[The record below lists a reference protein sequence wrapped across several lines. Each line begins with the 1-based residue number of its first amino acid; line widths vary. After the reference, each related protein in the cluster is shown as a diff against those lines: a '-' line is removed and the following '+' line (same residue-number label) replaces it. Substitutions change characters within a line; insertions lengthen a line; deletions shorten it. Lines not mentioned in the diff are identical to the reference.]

1 MAAAAHRL
9 RTALRIAGWIAGSI
23 TALVIS
29 AVVALLLVA
38 RSDWGHRQILH
49 VALPLADKALLGK
62 LKVGGLDGDLIHM
75 LVVRDVE
82 LRDPEGELVARVE
95 RVGVRYNLLALLGR
109 TLHITAVDARGE
121 VHARFLRDGR
131 INFATLTAASPPS
144 NNPLPINVRV
154 EGINADLA
162 VRYEPAPEPLAS
174 PLPPTAAQLHIEGG
188 VRMARDHSLKA
199 ELKQLG
205 VEVQQPLRAQLD
217 VKGKVELKGSAV
229 ALNGIKARVRTRGQ
243 ELASLIPAAQL
254 RGELELAA
262 QAEGS
267 LELLTAIIDLQL
279 PAGKLHAEAK
289 LQPQADPLPWELRL
303 TASEIDPSALRAGLP
318 SVQIKLDAQGTGLGP
333 SGRLDLRQLLVAAQD
348 NSVQLSGWVQ
358 APPGLVESRDWQAA
372 QAELKLDVKAPQL
385 GQLAQLGAPALGG
398 ALTGNLGAQLTR
410 RSLYLKTAFTGS
422 KLRGFGVALER
433 LSLQVNTVDLSG
445 EVKLALRELNVA
457 KQRFAELDLAA
468 RGRPE
473 LLSLR
478 IAGQGPQQVAFRLA
492 VNARPELPPSAPG
505 TGGLTLRGLDADL
518 TELMLA
524 RQGKRLALTQPA
536 RIRVNLHEEPIV
548 DVEHLTIGMLGQRI
562 TLAGHYETRGQKLA
576 AQLQTRGLD
585 VRQLAKVF
593 NPSSDLPDTKIDVSA
608 RVSGTVKAPVG
619 HVAVSAKIGTS
630 KSLPLPLSSLQATV
644 DLRNQR
650 VSGQI
655 DYKMQPPPGGP
666 VGVSANRSL
675 QAPSAPAPSGPL
687 ISQSAPQAVSA
698 QPVGAASAQ
707 SDPMPGTKQG
717 QSAQPGQPGALP
729 AAKATI
735 HAGET
740 RLIARFDAPLTGR
753 GPLSLDTTAQ
763 VILESMQGLLPAE
776 AHSLRGTLALKIV
789 AGGSLQRPELSVRAE
804 LPAWQSEYGGGKHTL
819 LTLDYKESRLALQL
833 GTQVV
838 NPEWQQLASVKLDAQ
853 APLVIGAD
861 TTAASVIRQLKS
873 GKTSAALD
881 LSGLDVPRSWKAALG
896 NDSPLRSGTVDAKV
910 NLTGPLLDDS
920 RPPVLEVQVK
930 AREVKYAT
938 SKDAPEVR
946 GEAGLKLDYRD
957 AQAKLEL
964 DGTLDGKPLLS
975 GHAEVRA
982 VLKELLSSGAAGV
995 KRLPLSA
1002 QFAVLPSELPAGLPV
1017 RGQVS
1022 MKLQVSGTVAEPQGV
1037 LDLNTTGLRME
1048 QWAVGDVK
1056 AHATLDLKRGLKADL
1071 AIAAVSGQPGSLKL
1085 TAAVPLPF
1093 NLQSPDLRAELEA
1106 HGYRVDYKPPG
1117 QNPQAISS
1125 GGSGLRLIRGTID
1138 GTVKAHGSK
1147 GLPVVTAAL
1156 KLSKGEIA
1164 ASAVP
1169 QVFDDVHLDLQLD
1182 ENGKIS
1188 LRKLAVGAEG
1198 GHLNA
1203 SGDAQLNG
1211 LALRQ
1216 VSLKLDAQHF
1226 PVAAGPIGLWLDT
1239 KVEVQGKTQGDTLRS
1254 KVMIT
1259 RTTVTLPKLEEGR
1272 SVQSLAPLEDV
1283 KLVDARARRAQAIQA
1298 KAERKKEQKAE
1309 EDPAAAAAGLPKHT
1323 IILVDLSDPV
1333 TVVGPEVRASLV
1345 GNLKVAMNGP
1355 TNVPVITGEI
1365 HSLSGWVQL
1374 FKHHYQLSKAQ
1385 VSLSGETPPNPL
1397 LDVQISSQM
1406 QDAVI
1411 YLGVNGTALKPK
1423 LRFTSDPPIYDESQI
1438 ISLVL
1443 SGGRQGGGG
1452 LQQKVIGGLS
1462 SLLIDKLQSQLAGDL
1477 PIDVV
1482 RLDLGSG
1489 DPLSNSRTSL
1499 EIGKYIRD
1507 DLFLLY
1513 THRFGESQNIL
1524 RRTNNNE
1531 VTLEWH
1537 FFRNYQL
1544 DLMGGDQ
1551 GMGALDLYWLKRF

>member
-1 MAAAAHRL
+1 MAAAAHRV

-23 TALVIS
+23 TALVVCAI
-29 AVVALLLVA
+29 VALLLIA

-62 LKVGGLDGDLIHM
+62 LHVGGLDGDLIHM

-82 LRDPEGELVARVE
+82 LRDSEGELVARVE

-131 INFATLTAASPPS
+131 INFATLTRATPPS
-144 NNPLPINVRV
+144 SSPLPIFVRV
-154 EGINADLA
+154 DGINADLA
-162 VRYEPAPEPLAS
+162 VRYEPAPVPVAS
-174 PLPPTAAQLHIEGG
+174 PLPLTTAQLHIEGG
-188 VRMARDHSLKA
+188 VRMARDHSLQA

-205 VEVQQPLRAQLD
+205 AEVQLPLLAQLA
-217 VKGKVELKGSAV
+217 VQGKVGLKGSAV
-229 ALNGIKARVRTRGQ
+229 ELHGVKVGVRTRGE
-243 ELASLIPAAQL
+243 ELASLAPTANL

-267 LELLTAIIDLQL
+267 LELLTAIIDLKL
-279 PAGKLHAEAK
+279 PAGKVHAEAK

-303 TASEIDPSALRAGLP
+303 TASDLDPSALRAGLP
-318 SVQIKLDAQGTGLGP
+318 SVQIKLDAQGQGLGP

-358 APPGLVESRDWQAA
+358 APPGLAESRDWQAA

-385 GQLAQLGAPALGG
+385 AQLARLGVPAVSG
-398 ALTGNLGAQLTR
+398 ALNGNLGAQLTR
-410 RSLYLKTAFTGS
+410 HSLYLKTALTGS
-422 KLRGFGVALER
+422 KLRGFGAAIER
-433 LSLQVNTVDLSG
+433 LSLQVNTVDMSG

-457 KQRFAELDLAA
+457 RQRFAELDLAA

-473 LLSLR
+473 LVSLR
-478 IAGQGPQQVAFRLA
+478 AAGQGPQQVAFRLA
-492 VNARPELPPSAPG
+492 VDARPELPRSAPG

-524 RQGKRLALTQPA
+524 RQGKRVALTQPA
-536 RIRVNLHEEPIV
+536 RIRLNLHEAPIV
-548 DVEHLTIGMLGQRI
+548 DVEHLTIGMAGQRVSV
-562 TLAGHYETRGQKLA
+562 AGHYETRGQKLA
-576 AQLQTRGLD
+576 ARLQTRGLD

-593 NPSSDLPDTKIDVSA
+593 SPSSDLPNTKIDVSA
-608 RVSGTVKAPVG
+608 QVSGTVKAPVG
-619 HVAVSAKIGTS
+619 HVAVSATIGTS
-630 KSLPLPLSSLQATV
+630 KSLPLPLSNLQASV

-650 VSGQI
+650 VSGQL

-666 VGVSANRSL
+666 AGVSPDKSP
-675 QAPSAPAPSGPL
+675 QAPSAPAPSGPPS
-687 ISQSAPQAVSA
+687 SQSAPQAVGAQPDQIASA
-698 QPVGAASAQ
+698 QPAQ
-707 SDPMPGTKQG
+707 N
-717 QSAQPGQPGALP
+717 AQPVQRGALP
-729 AAKATI
+729 APRPPIGA
-735 HAGET
+735 HET
-740 RLIARFDAPLTGR
+740 RLLARFDAPLAGR
-753 GPLSLDTTAQ
+753 GPLSLEATAQ
-763 VILESMQGLLPAE
+763 VILEAMQSLLPAE
-776 AHSLRGTLALKIV
+776 ARSLRGSLALKIT

-804 LPAWQSEYGGGKHTL
+804 LPAWQSEFGGGKHTL
-819 LTLDYKESRLALQL
+819 LTVDYKESRLALQL

-838 NPEWQQLASVKLDAQ
+838 NPEWQQLASFKLDAQ
-853 APLVIGAD
+853 APLVVDAQA
-861 TTAASVIRQLKS
+861 TAASVIRQLKS
-873 GKTSAALD
+873 GKTSAALE
-881 LSGLDVPRSWKAALG
+881 LSGLDLPKSWKAALG
-896 NDSPLRSGTVDAKV
+896 SDSPLRSGTVDAKV
-910 NLTGPLLDDS
+910 NLTGPLLDDA
-920 RPPVLEVQVK
+920 RPPVVEVQVK
-930 AREVKYAT
+930 AHEVKYAA

-957 AQAKLEL
+957 AQARLDL
-964 DGTLDGKPLLS
+964 DGALDGKPLLS
-975 GHAEVRA
+975 GHAELRA
-982 VLKELLSSGAAGV
+982 ALKELLSGGAAGF

-1002 QFAVLPSELPAGLPV
+1002 QFAVLPSQLPSGLPV
-1017 RGQVS
+1017 QGQVS
-1022 MKLQVSGTVAEPQGV
+1022 LKLRASGTVGEPQGV

-1048 QWAVGDVK
+1048 KWAVGDVK

-1071 AIAAVSGQPGSLKL
+1071 AIAAASGQPGSLKL

-1093 NLQSPDLRAELEA
+1093 NLQSPELRAELEA
-1106 HGYRVDYKPPG
+1106 HGYRIDYKPPG
-1117 QNPQAISS
+1117 QNPQALAS
-1125 GGSGLRLIRGTID
+1125 GGGGLRLVRGTID
-1138 GTVKAHGSK
+1138 GTVRAHGAK
-1147 GLPVVTAAL
+1147 GLPAITAAL

-1169 QVFDDVHLDLQLD
+1169 QVFDDVLLDLQLD
-1182 ENGKIS
+1182 ENGKFS
-1188 LRKLAVGAEG
+1188 LRKLAAGAEG
-1198 GHLNA
+1198 GHLEA
-1203 SGDAQLNG
+1203 SGDAQLSG
-1211 LALRQ
+1211 MALRQ
-1216 VSLKLDAQHF
+1216 ANLKLEAQHF

-1239 KVEVQGKTQGDTLRS
+1239 KVDVQGKTQGDTLRG

-1283 KLVDARARRAQAIQA
+1283 KLVDARARRAQVA
-1298 KAERKKEQKAE
+1298 KAKADHKKEQKAE
-1309 EDPAAAAAGLPKHT
+1309 QDPAAAAAGLPGHT

-1333 TVVGPEVRASLV
+1333 TIVGPEVRAALV

-1374 FKHHYQLSKAQ
+1374 FKHHYQLSKAR

-1397 LDVQISSQM
+1397 LEVMISSQM
-1406 QDAVI
+1406 QDAMI

-1499 EIGKYIRD
+1499 EVGKYIRD

-1513 THRFGESQNIL
+1513 THRFGDSQNIL
-1524 RRTNNNE
+1524 HRTNNNE

-1551 GMGALDLYWLKRF
+1551 GMGALDLYWRKRF

>member
-1 MAAAAHRL
+1 ML
-9 RTALRIAGWIAGSI
+9 I
-23 TALVIS
+23 
-29 AVVALLLVA
+29 A
-38 RSDWGHRQILH
+38 RSDWGHRQILQ

-62 LKVGGLDGDLIHM
+62 LRVGGLDGDLIHS
-75 LVVRDVE
+75 LAVRDVE
-82 LRDPEGELVARVE
+82 LRDAEGELVARVE

-131 INFATLTAASPPS
+131 INFATLTRATAPS
-144 NNPLPINVRV
+144 SSPLPIDVRV
-154 EGINADLA
+154 DDINADLA

-174 PLPPTAAQLHIEGG
+174 PLPPTGAQLHIEGG

-205 VEVQQPLRAQLD
+205 VEVQQPLIAQLA
-217 VKGKVELKGSAV
+217 VQGKVELKGAAV
-229 ALNGIKARVRTRGQ
+229 GLQGVKARVRTRGQ
-243 ELASLIPAAQL
+243 ELASLAPAAQL
-254 RGELELAA
+254 RGDLELAA

-267 LELLTAIIDLQL
+267 LELLTAIVDLKL

-289 LQPQADPLPWELRL
+289 LQPQTDPLPWELRL

-318 SVQIKLDAQGTGLGP
+318 SVQLKLDAQGTGLGP

-385 GQLAQLGAPALGG
+385 GQLAQLGAPTIGG

-410 RSLYLKTAFTGS
+410 RSLYVKTAFTGS
-422 KLRGFGVALER
+422 KLRAFGVALER
-433 LSLQVNTVDLSG
+433 LSLQVNTVDMSG

-478 IAGQGPQQVAFRLA
+478 AAGRGPEQVAFRLA
-492 VNARPELPPSAPG
+492 VNARPELPHNAPG

-524 RQGKRLALTQPA
+524 RQGKQLALTQPA
-536 RIRVNLHEEPIV
+536 HIRLNLHDAPIV
-548 DVEHLTIGMLGQRI
+548 DVEHLTIGLSGQRV
-562 TLAGHYETRGQKLA
+562 TVAGHYETRGQKLA
-576 AQLQTRGLD
+576 ARLQTRGLD

-593 NPSSDLPDTKIDVSA
+593 DPRSDLPDTKIDLSA
-608 RVSGTVKAPVG
+608 QVSGTVKAPVG
-619 HVAVSAKIGTS
+619 HVAVNAKIGTS

-650 VSGQI
+650 VSGQL
-655 DYKMQPPPGGP
+655 DYKMQPPPG
-666 VGVSANRSL
+666 
-675 QAPSAPAPSGPL
+675 APMALNPSPSPPPQNAPAPSGPP
-687 ISQSAPQAVSA
+687 IAQSAPQAVSA
-698 QPVGAASAQ
+698 EPA
-707 SDPMPGTKQG
+707 
-717 QSAQPGQPGALP
+717 QSAQPGQPGAQP

-735 HAGET
+735 GNHET
-740 RLIARFDAPLTGR
+740 RLIARFDAPITGS

-763 VILESMQGLLPAE
+763 VVLESMQSLLPAE

-804 LPAWQSEYGGGKHTL
+804 LPAWQSEFGGGKHTL
-819 LTLDYKESRLALQL
+819 LTVDYKESRLALQL

-853 APLVIGAD
+853 APLAIGANS
-861 TTAASVIRQLKS
+861 TAASVMRQLKS
-873 GKTSAALD
+873 GKTSVALD
-881 LSGLDVPRSWKAALG
+881 LTGLDLPKSWKAAMG
-896 NDSPLRSGTVDAKV
+896 NDAPLRSGTVDAKV
-910 NLTGPLLDDS
+910 NVTGPLLDDA
-920 RPPVLEVQVK
+920 RPPVVEVQVK
-930 AREVKYAT
+930 AREVKYALN
-938 SKDAPEVR
+938 KDAPEVR

-957 AQAKLEL
+957 AQAKLDL
-964 DGTLDGKPLLS
+964 DGALDGKPLLT
-975 GHAEVRA
+975 GHAELRA
-982 VLKELLSSGAAGV
+982 ALKELMNGGAAGV
-995 KRLPLSA
+995 KRLPLSG
-1002 QFAVLPSELPAGLPV
+1002 QFAVLPRELPAGLPV
-1017 RGQVS
+1017 RGQVNL
-1022 MKLQVSGTVAEPQGV
+1022 KLQVSGTVGEPQGV

-1056 AHATLDLKRGLKADL
+1056 AHATLDLKRGVKADL

-1093 NLQSPDLRAELEA
+1093 NLQSPELRAELQA

-1117 QNPQAISS
+1117 QDTQSLAA
-1125 GGSGLRLIRGTID
+1125 GGGGVRLVRGTID
-1138 GTVKAHGSK
+1138 GTVKAHGGK

-1198 GHLNA
+1198 GHLEA
-1203 SGDAQLNG
+1203 SGDAQLDG
-1211 LALRQ
+1211 MALRHAN
-1216 VSLKLDAQHF
+1216 LKLDAQHF

-1239 KVEVQGKTQGDTLRS
+1239 KVEVQGKTQGDTLRG

-1283 KLVDARARRAQAIQA
+1283 KLVDARARRAQAAQA

-1309 EDPAAAAAGLPKHT
+1309 ENASAAAGGLPSHT
-1323 IILVDLSDPV
+1323 VIMVDLSDPV

-1345 GNLKVAMNGP
+1345 GNIKVAMNGP

-1406 QDAVI
+1406 QDAII